1 MEPVMR
7 RISLAALMLFAA
19 PLAANAASK
28 AIYGGDDR
36 KDYFEVPQEM
46 QTLADSVVSLWD
58 RSKVSQYRSGDF
70 LLSGRPFADKVFNRE
85 GGKLCAS
92 ERFREQPIGAECS
105 GTLVGE
111 DLVMTAGHC
120 INAQHDCDEMAV
132 VFDFNVKSRGG
143 KAATQVP
150 SSSVYFCKS
159 IVTARN
165 EEINPGAESRDS
177 RIMDYAIIKLDR
189 KVTGRKP
196 LPINRK
202 GGLAAGSPLFAI
214 GHPAGLPA
222 KITGGASVLSYRPE
236 DPCYETDL
244 DTYGG
249 NSGSGV
255 FNAGTGLLEGIL
267 VRGRE
272 DFTRTPEGCYVSKVF
287 EERPQDGSE
296 IVTNIS
302 MAAGFIPELEAK
314 RDLPAGPVAVDSS
327 GIKMDVPAKSSWED
341 LARGYSKKGSYRTG
355 AFNNVNR
362 AP

>member
-1 MEPVMR
+1 MR
-7 RISLAALMLFAA
+7 RISLTALMLLAA

-28 AIYGGDDR
+28 AVYGVDDR
-36 KDYFEVPQEM
+36 KDYFEVSRER

-58 RSKVSQYRSGDF
+58 RSKVSQYQSGDY
-70 LLSGRPFADKVFNRE
+70 LLSARPFAEKIFNRE
-85 GGKLCAS
+85 GGKLCPS

-132 VFDFNVKSRGG
+132 VFDFNIKSRGG
-143 KAATQVP
+143 TAPSQVP

-159 IVTARN
+159 VVTARY
-165 EEINPGAESRDS
+165 EEVSPVAETRDS
-177 RIMDYAIIKLDR
+177 RLMDYAIIKLDR

-196 LPINRK
+196 LLIDRK
-202 GGLAAGSPLFAI
+202 GGLAAGSQLFAI
-214 GHPAGLPA
+214 GHPVGLPA
-222 KITGGASVLSYRPE
+222 KIADGASVLSFRPE

-272 DFTRTPEGCYVSKVF
+272 DFIKTPEGCYVSQVY
-287 EERPQDGSE
+287 EQSPNNGSE
-296 IVTNIS
+296 MVTNVA
-302 MAAGFIPELEAK
+302 MVAGYIPDPEEK
-314 RDLPAGPVAVDSS
+314 RDLAPEPVAVDLR
-327 GIKMDVPAKSSWED
+327 GIKIDVPAKGSWDD
-341 LARGYSKKGSYRTG
+341 LSRGYSRKGSNRTG
-355 AFNNVNR
+355 AFNNMNR